1 MRKTYQ
7 LSGIVLFF
15 VVFSIAA
22 SAEETVLFNGKD
34 LDGWSYHLQDDK
46 KPVEL
51 SDAWVVQ
58 KGLLVSTEASKS
70 YLMHK
75 TQFEDYVLTLEWR
88 AKRVKNGVTVGAAG
102 SVYIHA
108 IDEEGAFSAP
118 KSVEISLN
126 NDIGAVYF
134 RDVKSTTESKKWAFR
149 PPKLPKDV
157 EKDLGVWN
165 RLKLISR
172 GKRLTVIV
180 NGVVVNQIDGL
191 NRTKGA
197 IAINSVPGFFK
208 APTFYRDIRVQ
219 PISDTHLKDEKNATQ
234 QLAKFKAEIAKKEA
248 AEKAMRSEE
257 KRKQQMKQK
266 QLAKGWVDVNIAQEI
281 DFKADAFHLPF
292 PADAQKLEFDA
303 RFKDV
308 SFTSSSSLA
317 KLTRF
322 YQVEMAKRG
331 WKVAEKEIEEDSIE
345 VTFKNGKAEVELSLN
360 ERSKGVKVDMDCKG
374 LSFEGSNDPA
384 ALAALGIAQP
394 KGHLFLQK
402 EMQLPENIQSL
413 KYDSDDRCTF
423 KSSLELQQA
432 FDFFGQQLRDKGYRE
447 TRRPIESNKR
457 RYTEFAKD
465 GIEISVNV
473 FTDAVGSR
481 VILEYDE

>member
-191 NRTKGA
+191 NRTKG
-197 IAINSVPGFFK
+197 
-208 APTFYRDIRVQ
+208 
-219 PISDTHLKDEKNATQ
+219 
-234 QLAKFKAEIAKKEA
+234 
-248 AEKAMRSEE
+248 RSP
-257 KRKQQMKQK
+257 
-266 QLAKGWVDVNIAQEI
+266 LI
-281 DFKADAFHLPF
+281 LF
-292 PADAQKLEFDA
+292 PD
-303 RFKDV
+303 
-308 SFTSSSSLA
+308 SL
-317 KLTRF
+317 
-322 YQVEMAKRG
+322 
-331 WKVAEKEIEEDSIE
+331 
-345 VTFKNGKAEVELSLN
+345 
-360 ERSKGVKVDMDCKG
+360 
-374 LSFEGSNDPA
+374 
-384 ALAALGIAQP
+384 
-394 KGHLFLQK
+394 
-402 EMQLPENIQSL
+402 
-413 KYDSDDRCTF
+413 
-423 KSSLELQQA
+423 
-432 FDFFGQQLRDKGYRE
+432 
-447 TRRPIESNKR
+447 RRPP
-457 RYTEFAKD
+457 
-465 GIEISVNV
+465 
-473 FTDAVGSR
+473 FTGTFECNR
-481 VILEYDE
+481 FPIPI

>member
-7 LSGIVLFF
+7 LTGIVLFL
-15 VVFSIAA
+15 VVFSVSA
-22 SAEETVLFNGKD
+22 SAEDTVLFNGKD
-34 LDGWSYHLQDDK
+34 LDGWSYHQNDK
-46 KPVEL
+46 PEVEL

-58 KGLLVSTEASKS
+58 NGLLVCTGASRS
-70 YLMHK
+70 FLMHK
-75 TQFEDYVLTLEWR
+75 GEFEDYVLTLEWR
-88 AKRVKNGVTVGAAG
+88 AKRVENGVTVGAAS

-108 IDEEGAFSAP
+108 IDEPGAFSAP
-118 KSVEISLN
+118 KSIEISIN

-134 RDVKSTTESKKWAFR
+134 RDVKPSTDPKKWAFR
-149 PPKLPKDV
+149 APKLPKKVD
-157 EKDLGVWN
+157 KDLGEWN

-197 IAINSVPGFFK
+197 IAIKSLPGFFK
-208 APTFYRDIRVQ
+208 APTYYRDIRVQ
-219 PISDTHLKDEKNATQ
+219 PVSDVHLKDEKKATQ
-234 QLAKFKAEIAKKEA
+234 QLARFKAEVAKKEA
-248 AEKAMRSEE
+248 AEKAMRYEE
-257 KRKQQMKQK
+257 KRKKQMKQK
-266 QLAKGWVDVNIAQEI
+266 ALAKGWVDVDIAQEI

-303 RFKDV
+303 KFKDI
-308 SFTSSSSLA
+308 SFTCPSTLA

-322 YQVEMAKRG
+322 YQIEMAKRG
-331 WKVAEKEIEEDSIE
+331 WKVAEKEIEEDSID

-360 ERSKGVKVDMDCKG
+360 ERSKGIKVDMDCKG
-374 LSFEGSNDPA
+374 LSFKGSNDPA

-402 EMQLPENIQSL
+402 EIQLPENIQSL
-413 KYDSDDRCTF
+413 KYDGDDRCTF
-423 KSSLELQQA
+423 KSRLDLQKA
-432 FDFFGQQLRDKGYRE
+432 FDYFGQQLRNKGYRE
-447 TRRPIESNKR
+447 TRRPIVSKKR

-481 VILEYDE
+481 IILEYDE

>member
-1 MRKTYQ
+1 MHKTYQ
-7 LSGIVLFF
+7 LTGIILFL
-15 VVFSIAA
+15 VTFSVAA
-22 SAEETVLFNGKD
+22 SAEDTVLFNGKD
-34 LDGWSYHLQDDK
+34 LSGWSYHLQDDK
-46 KPVEL
+46 RPVEIG
-51 SDAWVVQ
+51 DAWVVQ
-58 KGLLVSTEASKS
+58 NGLLVCTGASKS
-70 YLMHK
+70 YLKHK
-75 TQFEDYVLTLEWR
+75 GQFEDYVLTLEWR
-88 AKRVKNGVTVGAAG
+88 AMRVKNGITVGAAS

-108 IDEEGAFSAP
+108 IDEPGAFSAP

-134 RDVKSTTESKKWAFR
+134 RDVKPSTDSKQWAFR
-149 PPKLPKDV
+149 APRHPRKV
-157 EKDLGVWN
+157 TKDLGEWN
-165 RLKLISR
+165 RLKLICR
-172 GKRLTVIV
+172 GKRLTVMI
-180 NGVVVNQIDGL
+180 NNVVVNQIDGL

-197 IAINSVPGFFK
+197 FAIKSVPGFFK

-219 PISDTHLKDEKNATQ
+219 PVSDTHLKEEKNATQ
-234 QLAKFKAEIAKKEA
+234 QLAQFKAEIAKKEA
-248 AEKAMRSEE
+248 AEKAMRNEE
-257 KRKQQMKQK
+257 KRKKQMKQK
-266 QLAKGWVDVNIAQEI
+266 ALAKGWVDVDIAQEI

-308 SFTSSSSLA
+308 SFTSPSSLA

-331 WKVAEKEIEEDSIE
+331 WNVAEKEIEEDSID

-374 LSFEGSNDPA
+374 LSFQGSNDPA

-402 EMQLPENIQSL
+402 EIQLPENIQAL
-413 KYDSDDRCTF
+413 KYDGDDRCTF
-423 KSSLELQQA
+423 KSSLELQKA
-432 FDFFGQQLRDKGYRE
+432 FDYFGQQLRDKGYRE
-447 TRRPIESNKR
+447 TRRPIVNNKR

-481 VILEYDE
+481 IILEYNE

>member
-1 MRKTYQ
+1 MRKAYQ
-7 LSGIVLFF
+7 LTGIVLFL
-15 VVFSIAA
+15 VAFSVAT

-34 LDGWSYHLQDDK
+34 LDGWSYHRQGDK
-46 KPVEL
+46 PAVEL

-58 KGLLVSTEASKS
+58 KGLLVCTGVSKS
-70 YLMHK
+70 FLMHK
-75 TQFEDYVLTLEWR
+75 GQFEDYVLTLEWR
-88 AKRVKNGVTVGAAG
+88 AKRVKNGVTVGAAS
-102 SVYIHA
+102 SVYIHT
-108 IDEEGAFSAP
+108 IDEPGAFSAP

-126 NDIGAVYF
+126 NDVGAVYF
-134 RDVKSTTESKKWAFR
+134 RDVKSSTDSKKWAFR
-149 PPKLPKDV
+149 APKLPKKV
-157 EKDLGVWN
+157 EKDLGEWN

-172 GKRLTVIV
+172 GKRLTVII
-180 NGVVVNQIDGL
+180 NDVVVNQIDSL

-197 IAINSVPGFFK
+197 FAIKSVPGFFK

-219 PISDTHLKDEKNATQ
+219 PVSDAHLKDEKKATQ
-234 QLAKFKAEIAKKEA
+234 QLAQFKAEIVKKEA
-248 AEKAMRSEE
+248 AEKAMRSEA
-257 KRKQQMKQK
+257 KRKKQMKQAK
-266 QLAKGWVDVNIAQEI
+266 LAKGWIDVDIAQEI

-308 SFTSSSSLA
+308 SFTSPSTLA
-317 KLTRF
+317 KLTKF
-322 YQVEMAKRG
+322 YQIEMAKRG
-331 WKVAEKEIEEDSIE
+331 WKVAEKEIEEDSID

-360 ERSKGVKVDMDCKG
+360 ERSKGIKVDMDCKG

-402 EMQLPENIQSL
+402 EIQFPENIQSL

-423 KSSLELQQA
+423 KSSMELQKS
-432 FDFFGQQLRDKGYRE
+432 FDYFGQQLRDKGYRE
-447 TRRPIESNKR
+447 TRRPIVSSKR

-481 VILEYDE
+481 IILEYDE